1 MRKYKQIEYKAGA
14 TLEIIKCIPYGLRK
28 GHPREKAEKKTKEE
42 IRAANVRQA
51 ARRLAR
57 KINANFKPGDY
68 HITLTYR
75 EPVSNEEAE
84 KRIQNF
90 LDRMRDRFKR
100 RGFSFKY
107 ILVTEYKNKR
117 IHHHII
123 INHINDGKRT
133 TIDHVM
139 DSRGLCRCMIL
150 GSTRYWLSISSRRQ
164 KRPSVQRRRPQPSAI
179 PVPGT

>member
-28 GHPREKAEKKTKEE
+28 GHPREKVEKKTKEE

-133 TIDHVM
+133 TIDHVREIWKGNGQQRFVPLY
-139 DSRGLCRCMIL
+139 DSGEYQVLAEYFI
-150 GSTRYWLSISSRRQ
+150 
-164 KRPSVQRRRPQPSAI
+164 
-179 PVPGT
+179 